1 MFKAQIMLS
10 ILDEWQQGKGR
21 SLMGKEEKERG
32 RGKAK
37 REKRKRGK
45 G

>member
-21 SLMGKEEKERG
+21 SLMGKEEKERASKKPEAEG
-32 RGKAK
+32 MKK
-37 REKRKRGK
+37 I
-45 G
+45 